1 MKTAISTRIVP
12 SILALIFGVIAGG
25 SFAGAQ
31 TTTDAQTQKSKASA
45 KLDLDLLNVISRGE
59 TNRIS
64 ELAQD
69 GADLNRSRVV
79 IDIEDLH
86 KEAGWFLYKFKTAV
100 GAPIPME
107 QAIVSEQVES
117 VRELLALGV
126 DVKSGFYEAANT
138 GPFPID
144 STMIASASRGGQEF
158 SIKGPTGV
166 KILFVTK
173 EGVVH
178 SIVAPKSAKKSNCLE
193 YAERLL
199 ASAKDDKS
207 RQKLEDIVAILRA
220 EMK

>member
-1 MKTAISTRIVP
+1 MKTAISTRVVL
-12 SILALIFGVIAGG
+12 SILTLIFGVAAGG
-25 SFAGAQ
+25 FYAGAQ

-64 ELAQD
+64 ELAEA

-86 KEAGWFLYKFKTAV
+86 TEGGWFLYKFKTAV

-126 DVKSGFYEAANT
+126 DVKSGFYEVANT

-144 STMIASASRGGQEF
+144 ATMIADASRGGQAF

-166 KILFVTK
+166 KILYVGTD
-173 EGVVH
+173 GVVH
-178 SIVAPKSAKKSNCLE
+178 SIVAPKPAKKSNCLI
-193 YAERLL
+193 YAQGLL
-199 ASAKDDKS
+199 ASARDDKN
-207 RQKLEDIVAILRA
+207 RQKLGEIVAILRA
-220 EMK
+220 AMQ